1 MPTWAWIVIAVAVV
15 VALLAVVWIG
25 GAERRRRGLRER
37 FGPEYDRAVSRT
49 GRREAEAELAERE
62 EKRERLE
69 IVPLA
74 PEARERYLASW
85 QTLQGRFVDQPS
97 QAVGDADR
105 LVSDVM
111 RDRGYP
117 MDDFEQRAA
126 DISVDHPDVVENYR
140 AAHRIYAAD
149 RDGEASTE
157 DLRQAV
163 VHYRALFAELLETD
177 QASEEEQ
184 SEEVSQ

>member
-1 MPTWAWIVIAVAVV
+1 MPTWAWILIAVAVV
-15 VALLAVVWIG
+15 VVLIAVVWLG
-25 GAERRRRGLRER
+25 GVARRRRGLRER
-37 FGPEYDRAVSRT
+37 FGPEYDRTVSRT

-62 EKRERLE
+62 EKRERLQ

-74 PEARERYLASW
+74 SEARERYLASW

-97 QAVGDADR
+97 QAVADADR
-105 LVSDVM
+105 LVTDVM

-117 MDDFEQRAA
+117 MDDFEQRSA
-126 DISVDHPDVVENYR
+126 DISVDHPGVVENYR
-140 AAHRIYAAD
+140 AAHRIHTAD

-177 QASEEEQ
+177 QQSEEEQ
-184 SEEVSQ
+184 SKEVSR